1 LSSEPVK
8 RDCPITYIVARI
20 IYEQMLFEAA
30 RRGLDPV
37 SGKKNGLLPTAIQ
50 LSVNEMNKH

>member
-1 LSSEPVK
+1 M
-8 RDCPITYIVARI
+8 YIVARI

-37 SGKKNGLLPTAIQ
+37 SGKFVA
-50 LSVNEMNKH
+50 